1 VNSQKCDGE
10 ACLLAWLLESDPDDL
25 QQAMARGEILQ
36 EGSDGETAVAP
47 LVNTVRR
54 PVVKAKEDHKLL
66 FCREISQDGF
76 EDQLLIL
83 KILERF
89 AEHLAI

>member
-1 VNSQKCDGE
+1 MNSQKCEGE

-25 QQAMARGEILQ
+25 EQAIAREEILQ
-36 EGSDGETAVAP
+36 EGPNGETAATP
-47 LVNTVRR
+47 LINTVRR

-66 FCREISQDGF
+66 FCRAISDDGF
-76 EDQLLIL
+76 DDQLLIL

>member
-1 VNSQKCDGE
+1 MNSQKCDGE

-25 QQAMARGEILQ
+25 QQAIAREEILQ
-36 EGSDGETAVAP
+36 EGSNEETAATP

-66 FCREISQDGF
+66 FCHEVSQDGF
-76 EDQLLIL
+76 EDQLVIL

-89 AEHLAI
+89 ADHLAI